1 MHHLYVVI
9 ICEVSKLLV
18 NVKLLASAMKNM
30 YFIHSK
36 KNRKVDYPYF
46 LFKFIYYLFNS
57 VRIMDVYSGH
67 MVKKII

>member
-30 YFIHSK
+30 YFILSK
-36 KNRKVDYPYF
+36 KTAKLIILIFYSN
-46 LFKFIYYLFNS
+46 LFIIYLI
-57 VRIMDVYSGH
+57 VLE
-67 MVKKII
+67 